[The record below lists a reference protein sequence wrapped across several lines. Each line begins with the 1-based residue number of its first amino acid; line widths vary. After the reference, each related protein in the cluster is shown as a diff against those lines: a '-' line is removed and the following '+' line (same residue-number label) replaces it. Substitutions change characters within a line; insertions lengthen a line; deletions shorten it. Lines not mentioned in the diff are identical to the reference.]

1 MQAEIENLTIE
12 ERRLDE
18 QIRFGCLPL
27 LILCCIIAVF
37 ACCLLRAYFYFFIIA
52 GRCKKDYGI
61 SVKMKIMRSNIY
73 FSLTH
78 IWVILPYFY
87 VHNFI

>member
-27 LILCCIIAVF
+27 LILLCCIIAVL
-37 ACCLLRAYFYFFIIA
+37 ACCLLRVYFYYYC
-52 GRCKKDYGI
+52 REMQERLRNLSEDENNEK
-61 SVKMKIMRSNIY
+61 
-73 FSLTH
+73 
-78 IWVILPYFY
+78 
-87 VHNFI
+87 

>member
-27 LILCCIIAVF
+27 LILLCCIIAGF
-37 ACCLLRAYFYFFIIA
+37 ACCLSRVFFLFLLLLQGDA
-52 GRCKKDYGI
+52 RKTTE
-61 SVKMKIMRSNIY
+61 SQ
-73 FSLTH
+73 
-78 IWVILPYFY
+78 
-87 VHNFI
+87 